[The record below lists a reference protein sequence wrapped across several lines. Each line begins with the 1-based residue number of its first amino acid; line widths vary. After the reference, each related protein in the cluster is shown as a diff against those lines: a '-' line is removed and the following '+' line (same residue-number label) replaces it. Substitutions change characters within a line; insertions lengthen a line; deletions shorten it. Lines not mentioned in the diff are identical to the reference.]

1 MAWLRSGARRGLDVL
16 DATVASLCDGEGWLG
31 VRDVETGDYWLPEPE
46 ASALISR

>member
-16 DATVASLCDGEGWLG
+16 DAAVGSLCDGEGWLG
-31 VRDVETGDYWLPEPE
+31 VRDVEPGVYWLPEPE